1 MNTLEL
7 SLLDEWDEDVLTA
20 AVAAFVHR
28 TRRLLRGLRWGLR
41 CGSLRRGLLRNSR
54 PQVRLGHENSF
65 LGGVAPACSA
75 HAGRGLIPEG

>member
-28 TRRLLRGLRWGLR
+28 TRRLPGIEDLRVEPGD
-41 CGSLRRGLLRNSR
+41 
-54 PQVRLGHENSF
+54 
-65 LGGVAPACSA
+65 VAPA
-75 HAGRGLIPEG
+75 